1 MSRSAVMN
9 RVLPMYWL
17 LRRELW
23 EHKALWLAPAITG
36 LVVMAGLIWGYISLV
51 SNPDFVTVFN
61 REAIPQM
68 QSQGMDN
75 IAHGLT
81 RASAGLLY
89 MVMLVVLYFY
99 SLDCLYG
106 ERKDRSILF
115 WRSLPVSDTMTV
127 GSKLLVALLLAP
139 IIVVV
144 VGVGLEILHLIL
156 AAPILVLGT
165 DLSFGDY
172 AQPLSVLSALLGS
185 LRDMWLVGI
194 WFLPYFGWL
203 FLVSAWARR
212 AAFLWAVLPPLGLAL
227 LEWVALRSAEFLS
240 LLGRHLSM
248 PFQRLEEQ
256 DFGIRIHDQ
265 GGAAH
270 IEGSSVETT
279 GLAGLTEPGFW
290 IGLAIGITFLATAVA
305 IRRYRGETD

>member
-1 MSRSAVMN
+1 MSRTAAMN
-9 RVLPMYWL
+9 RILPMYWL

-23 EHKALWLAPAITG
+23 EHKALWLAPAVTG
-36 LVVMAGLIWGYISLV
+36 LVFMIGLIWGYISIV
-51 SNPDFVTVFN
+51 SNPNVVEVFN

-68 QSQGMDN
+68 QAQGLDN
-75 IAHGLT
+75 VVHGVT

-89 MVMLVVLYFY
+89 MVMLVVLFFY

-127 GSKLLVALLLAP
+127 GSKLLVTLFLAP
-139 IIVVV
+139 IIVVAT
-144 VGVGLEILHLIL
+144 GVGLEILHLVL

-165 DLSFGDY
+165 DLGFGDY
-172 AQPLSVLSALLGS
+172 AQPLSVISSLLGS
-185 LRDMWLVGI
+185 LWDMWLVGI

-212 AAFLWAVLPPLGLAL
+212 AVFLWAVLPPLGMAL

-248 PFQRLEEQ
+248 PFQRLEDQ
-256 DFGIRIHDQ
+256 NFGIRIHNE
-265 GGAAH
+265 GGAAQ
-270 IEGSSVETT
+270 IEGSSVQTT
-279 GLAGLTEPGFW
+279 GLSGLTEPAFW
-290 IGLAIGITFLATAVA
+290 IGLAIALAFLAGAVA
-305 IRRYRGETD
+305 IRRYRGESD